1 VVRGGEW
8 LVIETCLD
16 MAQTSTRRRPSFP
29 PRRRVDATLDGVSPA
44 RRISL
49 EVWRWP
55 WRSSMRLPSASA
67 TTLFAREAFPLS
79 SLQLELT
86 LTLADALALTLF
98 HLQLRILSFLSPS
111 IDFPCSP
118 QFHSPPSDIGLAGIT
133 FMRASEQ
140 GEARKCV
147 SRDIDKTARVS
158 SRGRHVP

>member
-16 MAQTSTRRRPSFP
+16 MAQTSIRRRPSFP
-29 PRRRVDATLDGVSPA
+29 PRRRVDARLDGVSPA

-67 TTLFAREAFPLS
+67 TTLFAREAFSLS
-79 SLQLELT
+79 SPQPQLT
-86 LTLADALALTLF
+86 LALALTLS
-98 HLQLRILSFLSPS
+98 HLQLKTLSFLSPS